1 MPQELKKSKSKAGRR
16 GNNEGSIYQRKD
28 GRWCGSVTTGYKTN
42 GTPIRKDVYG
52 KTRNEVAQKVA
63 SMATEVFKIGYTT
76 VSSRNDTNFETLFRE
91 WYELRKA
98 PNITDVT
105 DEKFRSMMMK
115 HIFPAFGVL
124 DVKDVDFKRLQ
135 KFFNKMKTV
144 KVKDKV
150 GYSSDFIGKT
160 KNLLNNFF
168 KDAVRQHIVSVNPIE
183 DVDVKKA
190 DNDATDDDGK
200 AQALRPEVRKAVL
213 EWVEENPLLRP
224 VLIIGTFTG
233 LRPQETIA
241 LHWSNVNFNLKTL
254 SVKKALK
261 RVVEFDDDWN
271 VISRGVKIGA
281 TKTKKSVR
289 TIKMP
294 DIVVEAFLEWKKYCH
309 QKGIHSEFVF
319 PNTKTGEMRT
329 YSSLRSLLRRFIA
342 KHNLEKEGITLY
354 TLRHTF
360 ATVLLE
366 QRENPKIVMELMGH
380 SKIKTTL
387 DQYSHIVDST
397 VFEETARTLDS
408 VYNSLTQ
415 KNPPNLRDSADL
427 YAI

>member
-1 MPQELKKSKSKAGRR
+1 MPRLKESKPKVGRR

-28 GRWCGSVTTGYKTN
+28 GRWCGSVTIGYKTN

-63 SMATEVFKIGYTT
+63 SMATDVYINGYTT
-76 VSSRNDTNFETLFRE
+76 VSSRNETNFEILFRE

-105 DEKFRSMMMK
+105 DEKFRSMMLK
-115 HIFPAFGVL
+115 HIFPAFGAL

-135 KFFNKMKTV
+135 RFFNNMKTA
-144 KVKDKV
+144 KVKDRI
-150 GYSSDFIGKT
+150 GYSPDFIGKT

-168 KDAVRQHIVSVNPIE
+168 KDAVRQHVVPINPIE
-183 DVDVKKA
+183 DVDIKKV
-190 DNDATDDDGK
+190 DDGAIDDEDK
-200 AQALRPEVRKAVL
+200 SQALRPEVRKAIL

-224 VLIIGTFTG
+224 VMIIGTFTG

-241 LHWSNVNFNLKTL
+241 LQWGCVNFDLKTL
-254 SVKKALK
+254 SVRKALK
-261 RVVEFDDDWN
+261 RVVEFDEDWN
-271 VISRGVKIGA
+271 VVSRGVKIGA

-294 DIVVEAFLEWKKYCH
+294 DVVVEALKEWKIYCH
-309 QKGIHSEFVF
+309 EKGIQSEFVF
-319 PNTKTGEMRT
+319 PNTKTGQMRT

-342 KHNLEKEGITLY
+342 KHKLEGEGITLY

-387 DQYSHIVDST
+387 DQYSHIVDSA
-397 VFEETARTLDS
+397 VFEGTARTLDN
-408 VYNSLTQ
+408 VYHSLTK
-415 KNPPNLRDSADL
+415 KNPPNLACSADL
-427 YAI
+427 HAI